1 MTLIEKVLQLVAKPL
16 PARYKSL
23 LNPAGYA
30 RLKKI

>member
-23 LNPAGYA
+23 LNTKGYV
-30 RLKKI
+30 RRKKI